1 MILAL
6 LQNVPKPSNCAD
18 MTTIDISYLYLGI
31 GLLLLLLPMYY
42 LWRYETGLLKGFCIG
57 AVRMVVQMLFIGV
70 YLRYLFEWNNP
81 WVNFLWVLI
90 MVYIASETAVTRTKV
105 RRGVLMMPL
114 IVGFIVASV
123 LIGLYFLGIVLQ
135 LDNIF
140 SAQYFIPIMGI
151 LLGNMLTVNVIAV
164 GTFYSTLQREQNL
177 YYFLLG
183 NGASQGEALAP
194 FIRQAIA
201 KSFSPTIANMA
212 VMGLVSL
219 PGTMIGQIL
228 GGSTPD
234 VAIKYQIMIVVVTM
248 SASMLSLMIAI
259 RLSVKRAFDG
269 YGRMKK
275 VMRDN
280 G

>member
-1 MILAL
+1 MG
-6 LQNVPKPSNCAD
+6 
-18 MTTIDISYLYLGI
+18 TIDISYFYLGI
-31 GLLLLLLPMYY
+31 GLLLLLFPAYY

-57 AVRMVVQMLFIGV
+57 AVRMIVQLFLIGV
-70 YLRYLFEWNNP
+70 YLRYLFEWNSP
-81 WVNFLWVLI
+81 IVNCLWVLV
-90 MVYIASETAVTRTKV
+90 MVYIAADTAIARTNV
-105 RRGVLMMPL
+105 RRRILMWPL
-114 IVGFIVASV
+114 VVGFVVASV
-123 LIGLYFLGIVLQ
+123 LVGLYFLGIVLQ
-135 LDNIF
+135 LNNVF

-164 GTFYSTLQREQNL
+164 GTFYSNLQREQNL

-183 NGASQGEALAP
+183 NGASQSEALVP
-194 FIRQAIA
+194 FIRQAIV
-201 KSFSPTIANMA
+201 KSFAPTIANMA

-234 VAIKYQIMIVVVTM
+234 VAIKYQIMIVVITM

-275 VMRDN
+275 VMREN

>member
-1 MILAL
+1 MA
-6 LQNVPKPSNCAD
+6 S
-18 MTTIDISYLYLGI
+18 IDISYLYLGV
-31 GLLLLLLPMYY
+31 GLLLLLVPIYY
-42 LWRYETGLLKGFCIG
+42 LWRYETGLLKGFCIA

-81 WVNFLWVLI
+81 WVNLLWVVI
-90 MVYIASETAVTRTKV
+90 MVFIAAQTAVTRTKV
-105 RRGVLMMPL
+105 KRGVLMMPL
-114 IVGFIVASV
+114 VVGFVVASMLV
-123 LIGLYFLGIVLQ
+123 GLYFLGIVLQ
-135 LDNIF
+135 LNNIF

-164 GTFYSTLQREQNL
+164 GTFYTSLRREQNL

-183 NGASQGEALAP
+183 NGASQGEALVP

-228 GGSTPD
+228 GGSSPD
-234 VAIKYQIMIVVVTM
+234 VAIKYQIMIVIITM
-248 SASMLSLMIAI
+248 SASMLSLIIAI
-259 RLSVKRAFDG
+259 RLSVKKAFDG
-269 YGRMKK
+269 YGRMIL
-275 VMRDN
+275 
-280 G
+280 

>member
-1 MILAL
+1 MA
-6 LQNVPKPSNCAD
+6 
-18 MTTIDISYLYLGI
+18 TIDISYLYLGV
-31 GLLLLLLPMYY
+31 GLLLLLVPMYY
-42 LWRYETGLLKGFCIG
+42 LWRYETGLLRGFCNG
-57 AVRMVVQMLFIGV
+57 VARMVAQMLFCGV

-81 WVNFLWVLI
+81 WINCLWVVI
-90 MVYIASETAVTRTKV
+90 MVFIAADTAVTRTRVK
-105 RRGVLMMPL
+105 RRVLMGPL
-114 IVGFIVASV
+114 IVGFVVASV

-135 LDNIF
+135 LNNIF

-164 GTFYSTLQREQNL
+164 GTFYTTLQREQNL

-183 NGASQGEALAP
+183 NGAPQSEALTP

-201 KSFSPTIANMA
+201 KSFSPTIANMM

-234 VAIKYQIMIVVVTM
+234 VAIKYQIMIVVITM

-269 YGRMKK
+269 YGRMKN
-275 VMRDN
+275 VLRDN

>member
-1 MILAL
+1 MA
-6 LQNVPKPSNCAD
+6 
-18 MTTIDISYLYLGI
+18 TIDISYLFLGV
-31 GLLLLLLPMYY
+31 GLLLLLVPMYY
-42 LWRYETGLLKGFCIG
+42 LWRYETGLLKGFCMS

-81 WVNFLWVLI
+81 WVNCLWVLI
-90 MVYIASETAVTRTKV
+90 MVYIAAETAITRTKV
-105 RRGVLMMPL
+105 KSGVLMTPL
-114 IVGFIVASV
+114 VVGFVVASV
-123 LIGLYFLGIVLQ
+123 LVGLYFLGIVLQ
-135 LDNIF
+135 LNNIF

-183 NGASQGEALAP
+183 NGASQSEALVP
-194 FIRQAIA
+194 FVRQAIA

-234 VAIKYQIMIVVVTM
+234 VAIKYQIMIVVITM
-248 SASMLSLMIAI
+248 SASMLSLIIAI

-269 YGRMKK
+269 FGRMRQ
-275 VMRDN
+275 VMRKK

>member
-42 LWRYETGLLKGFCIG
+42 LWRYEPGLLKGFCIG

-114 IVGFIVASV
+114 IVGFVVASV

>member
-1 MILAL
+1 
-6 LQNVPKPSNCAD
+6 
-18 MTTIDISYLYLGI
+18 MTTIDISYLYLGV
-31 GLLLLLLPMYY
+31 GLLLLLVPIYY
-42 LWRYETGLLKGFCIG
+42 LWHYETGLLKGFCIG

-70 YLRYLFEWNNP
+70 YLRYLFEWDSP
-81 WVNFLWVLI
+81 LVNCLWVLI
-90 MVYIASETAVTRTKV
+90 MVYIATETAITRTRV
-105 RRGVLMMPL
+105 RRGVLMIPM
-114 IVGFIVASV
+114 IVGFVVASV
-123 LIGLYFLGIVLQ
+123 LVGLYFLGIVLQ
-135 LDNIF
+135 LDNVF

-164 GTFYSTLQREQNL
+164 GTFYSSLQREQNH

-183 NGASQGEALAP
+183 NGASQGEALVP

-234 VAIKYQIMIVVVTM
+234 VAIKYQIMIVVITM

-259 RLSVKRAFDG
+259 RLSVKKAFDG
-269 YGRMKK
+269 YGRMRR
-275 VMRDN
+275 VMRDK

>member
-1 MILAL
+1 ME
-6 LQNVPKPSNCAD
+6 
-18 MTTIDISYLYLGI
+18 TIDISYVSLLV
-31 GLLLLLLPMYY
+31 GLLLLLIPIYY
-42 LWRYETGLLKGFCIG
+42 IWRYETKLVKAICVG

-70 YLRYLFEWNNP
+70 YLRYLFEWDNP
-81 WVNFLWVLI
+81 IVNLLWVCV
-90 MVYIASETAVTRTKV
+90 MVYIAAETALSRTKV

-114 IVGFIVASV
+114 IVGFIVASILV
-123 LIGLYFLGIVLQ
+123 GLYFLGVVLG
-135 LDNIF
+135 LNNVFD
-140 SAQYFIPIMGI
+140 AQYFIPIMGI

-183 NGASQGEALAP
+183 NGASQSEALIP
-194 FIRQAIA
+194 FVRQAIA

-234 VAIKYQIMIVVVTM
+234 VAIKYQIMIVVITM
-248 SASMLSLMIAI
+248 SASMLSLIIAI

-269 YGRMKK
+269 YGRMKR
-275 VMRDN
+275 VMKGN

>member
-114 IVGFIVASV
+114 IVGFVVASV

>member
-1 MILAL
+1 MG
-6 LQNVPKPSNCAD
+6 
-18 MTTIDISYLYLGI
+18 TIDISYISLLVGMF
-31 GLLLLLLPMYY
+31 LLLIPIFYIWY
-42 LWRYETGLLKGFCIG
+42 YETKLLKAICIG

-70 YLRYLFEWNNP
+70 YLRYLFEWDNP
-81 WVNFLWVLI
+81 VINSVWVFI
-90 MVYIASETAVTRTKV
+90 MVYIASETALTRTRVK
-105 RRGVLMMPL
+105 RSVLMMPL
-114 IVGFIVASV
+114 VIGFVVAGV
-123 LIGLYFLGIVLQ
+123 LIGLYFLGIVLK
-135 LDNIF
+135 LDNVF

-183 NGASQGEALAP
+183 NGASRSEALKP
-194 FIRQAIA
+194 FVRQAIV

-228 GGSTPD
+228 GGSSPH
-234 VAIKYQIMIVVVTM
+234 VAIKYQIMIVVITM

-259 RLSVKRAFDG
+259 QLSSKRAFDG
-269 YGRMKK
+269 YGRMKQ
-275 VMRDN
+275 VMK

>member
-1 MILAL
+1 M
-6 LQNVPKPSNCAD
+6 D
-18 MTTIDISYLYLGI
+18 TIDISYLYLGV
-31 GLLLLLLPMYY
+31 GLLLLLVPIYY
-42 LWRYETGLLKGFCIG
+42 LWRYETGLLKGFCVG

-70 YLRYLFEWNNP
+70 YLRYLFEWDSP
-81 WVNFLWVLI
+81 LVNCLWVLI
-90 MVYIASETAVTRTKV
+90 MVYIATETAITRTRV
-105 RRGVLMMPL
+105 QRGVLMMPM
-114 IVGFIVASV
+114 IVGFVVASV
-123 LIGLYFLGIVLQ
+123 LVGLYFLGIVLQ
-135 LDNIF
+135 LDNVF

-183 NGASQGEALAP
+183 NGASQSEALVP

-234 VAIKYQIMIVVVTM
+234 VAIKYQIMIVVITM

-259 RLSVKRAFDG
+259 RLSVKKAFDG
-269 YGRMKK
+269 YGRMRR
-275 VMRDN
+275 VMK

>member
-1 MILAL
+1 MLASRPNARSL
-6 LQNVPKPSNCAD
+6 FHWAD
-18 MTTIDISYLYLGI
+18 MDTIDISYLYLGV
-31 GLLLLLLPMYY
+31 GLLLLLVPIYY
-42 LWRYETGLLKGFCIG
+42 LWRYETGLLKGFCVG

-70 YLRYLFEWNNP
+70 YLRYLFEWDSP
-81 WVNFLWVLI
+81 LVNCLWVLI
-90 MVYIASETAVTRTKV
+90 MVYIATETAITRTRV
-105 RRGVLMMPL
+105 QRGVLMMPM
-114 IVGFIVASV
+114 IVGFVVASV
-123 LIGLYFLGIVLQ
+123 LVGLYFLGVVLQ
-135 LDNIF
+135 LDNVF

-183 NGASQGEALAP
+183 NGASQSEALVP

-234 VAIKYQIMIVVVTM
+234 VAIKYQIMIVVITM

-259 RLSVKRAFDG
+259 RLSVKKAFDG
-269 YGRMKK
+269 YGRMRR
-275 VMRDN
+275 VMK

>member
-1 MILAL
+1 MG
-6 LQNVPKPSNCAD
+6 
-18 MTTIDISYLYLGI
+18 TIDILYFYLGI
-31 GLLLLLLPMYY
+31 GLLLLLFPAYY

-57 AVRMVVQMLFIGV
+57 AVRMIVQLFLIGV
-70 YLRYLFEWNNP
+70 YLRYLFEWNSP
-81 WVNFLWVLI
+81 LVNCLWVLV
-90 MVYIASETAVTRTKV
+90 MVYIAADTAITRTNV
-105 RRGVLMMPL
+105 RRRILMWPL
-114 IVGFIVASV
+114 VVGFVVASV
-123 LIGLYFLGIVLQ
+123 LVGLYFLGIVLQ
-135 LDNIF
+135 LNNVF

-151 LLGNMLTVNVIAV
+151 LLGNMLTVHVIAV
-164 GTFYSTLQREQNL
+164 GTFYSNLQREQNL

-183 NGASQGEALAP
+183 NGASQSEALVP
-194 FIRQAIA
+194 FIRQAIV
-201 KSFSPTIANMA
+201 KSFAPTIANMA

-234 VAIKYQIMIVVVTM
+234 VAIKYQIMIVVITM

-275 VMRDN
+275 VMREN

>member
-1 MILAL
+1 MG
-6 LQNVPKPSNCAD
+6 
-18 MTTIDISYLYLGI
+18 TIDISYISLLVGM
-31 GLLLLLLPMYY
+31 LLLLIPIFYIWY
-42 LWRYETGLLKGFCIG
+42 YETKLLKAICIG
-57 AVRMVVQMLFIGV
+57 SVRMVVQMLFIGV
-70 YLRYLFEWNNP
+70 YLRYLFEWDNP
-81 WVNFLWVLI
+81 VINSVWVFI
-90 MVYIASETAVTRTKV
+90 MVYIASETALTRTRVK
-105 RRGVLMMPL
+105 RSVLMMPL
-114 IVGFIVASV
+114 VIGFVVAGV
-123 LIGLYFLGIVLQ
+123 LIGLYFLGIVLK
-135 LDNIF
+135 LDNVF

-183 NGASQGEALAP
+183 NGASRSEALKP
-194 FIRQAIA
+194 FVRQAIV

-228 GGSTPD
+228 GGSSPH
-234 VAIKYQIMIVVVTM
+234 VAIKYQIMIVVITM

-259 RLSVKRAFDG
+259 QLSSKRAFDG
-269 YGRMKK
+269 YGRMKQ
-275 VMRDN
+275 VMK

>member
-1 MILAL
+1 M
-6 LQNVPKPSNCAD
+6 D
-18 MTTIDISYLYLGI
+18 TIDISYLYLGV
-31 GLLLLLLPMYY
+31 GLLLLLVPIYY
-42 LWRYETGLLKGFCIG
+42 LWRYETGLLNGFCVG

-70 YLRYLFEWNNP
+70 YLRYLFEWDSP
-81 WVNFLWVLI
+81 LVNCLWVLI
-90 MVYIASETAVTRTKV
+90 MVYIATETAITRTRV
-105 RRGVLMMPL
+105 RRGVLMMPM
-114 IVGFIVASV
+114 IVGFVVASV
-123 LIGLYFLGIVLQ
+123 LVGLYFLGVVLQ
-135 LDNIF
+135 LDNVF

-183 NGASQGEALAP
+183 NGASQSEALVP

-234 VAIKYQIMIVVVTM
+234 VAIKYQIMIVVITM

-259 RLSVKRAFDG
+259 RLSVKKAFDG
-269 YGRMKK
+269 YGRMRR
-275 VMRDN
+275 VMK

>member
-1 MILAL
+1 MG
-6 LQNVPKPSNCAD
+6 
-18 MTTIDISYLYLGI
+18 TIDISYISLLVGM
-31 GLLLLLLPMYY
+31 LLLLIPIFYIWY
-42 LWRYETGLLKGFCIG
+42 YETKLLKAICIG

-70 YLRYLFEWNNP
+70 YLRYLFEWDNP
-81 WVNFLWVLI
+81 VINSVWVFI
-90 MVYIASETAVTRTKV
+90 MVYIASETALTRTRVK
-105 RRGVLMMPL
+105 RSVLMMPL
-114 IVGFIVASV
+114 VIGFVVAGV
-123 LIGLYFLGIVLQ
+123 LIGLYFLGIVLK
-135 LDNIF
+135 LDNVF

-183 NGASQGEALAP
+183 NGASRSEALKP
-194 FIRQAIA
+194 FVRQAIV

-228 GGSTPD
+228 GGSSPH
-234 VAIKYQIMIVVVTM
+234 VAIKYQIMIVVITM

-259 RLSVKRAFDG
+259 QLSSKRAFDG
-269 YGRMKK
+269 YGRMKQVIK
-275 VMRDN
+275 

>member
-1 MILAL
+1 M
-6 LQNVPKPSNCAD
+6 D
-18 MTTIDISYLYLGI
+18 TIDISYLYLGV
-31 GLLLLLLPMYY
+31 GLLLLLVPIYY
-42 LWRYETGLLKGFCIG
+42 LWRYETGLLKGFCVG

-70 YLRYLFEWNNP
+70 YLRYLFEWDSP
-81 WVNFLWVLI
+81 LVNCLWVLI
-90 MVYIASETAVTRTKV
+90 MVYIATETAITRTRV
-105 RRGVLMMPL
+105 QRGVLMMPM
-114 IVGFIVASV
+114 IVGFVVASV
-123 LIGLYFLGIVLQ
+123 LVGLYFLGVVLQ
-135 LDNIF
+135 LDNVF

-183 NGASQGEALAP
+183 NGASQSEALVP

-234 VAIKYQIMIVVVTM
+234 VAIKYQIMIVVITM

-259 RLSVKRAFDG
+259 RLSVKKAFDG
-269 YGRMKK
+269 YGRMRR
-275 VMRDN
+275 VMK

>member
-1 MILAL
+1 MLASRPNARSL
-6 LQNVPKPSNCAD
+6 FHWAD
-18 MTTIDISYLYLGI
+18 METIDISYLYLGV
-31 GLLLLLLPMYY
+31 GLLLLLVPIYY
-42 LWRYETGLLKGFCIG
+42 LWRYETGLLKGFCVG

-70 YLRYLFEWNNP
+70 YLRYLFEWDSP
-81 WVNFLWVLI
+81 LVNCLWVLI
-90 MVYIASETAVTRTKV
+90 MVYIATETAITRTRV
-105 RRGVLMMPL
+105 QRGVLMMPM
-114 IVGFIVASV
+114 IVGFVVASV
-123 LIGLYFLGIVLQ
+123 LVGLYFLGVVLQ
-135 LDNIF
+135 LDNVF

-183 NGASQGEALAP
+183 NGASQSEALVP

-234 VAIKYQIMIVVVTM
+234 VAIKYQIMIVVITM

-259 RLSVKRAFDG
+259 RLSVKKAFDG
-269 YGRMKK
+269 YGRMRR
-275 VMRDN
+275 VMK

>member
-1 MILAL
+1 
-6 LQNVPKPSNCAD
+6 
-18 MTTIDISYLYLGI
+18 
-31 GLLLLLLPMYY
+31 
-42 LWRYETGLLKGFCIG
+42 
-57 AVRMVVQMLFIGV
+57 MVVQMLFIGV
-70 YLRYLFEWNNP
+70 YLRYLFEWDSP
-81 WVNFLWVLI
+81 LVNCLWVLI
-90 MVYIASETAVTRTKV
+90 MVYIATETAITRTRV
-105 RRGVLMMPL
+105 RRGVLMMPM
-114 IVGFIVASV
+114 IVGFVVASV
-123 LIGLYFLGIVLQ
+123 LVGLYFLGVVLQ
-135 LDNIF
+135 LDNVF

-183 NGASQGEALAP
+183 NGASQSEALVP

-234 VAIKYQIMIVVVTM
+234 VAIKYQIMIVVITM

-259 RLSVKRAFDG
+259 RLSVKKAFDG
-269 YGRMKK
+269 YGRMRR
-275 VMRDN
+275 VMK